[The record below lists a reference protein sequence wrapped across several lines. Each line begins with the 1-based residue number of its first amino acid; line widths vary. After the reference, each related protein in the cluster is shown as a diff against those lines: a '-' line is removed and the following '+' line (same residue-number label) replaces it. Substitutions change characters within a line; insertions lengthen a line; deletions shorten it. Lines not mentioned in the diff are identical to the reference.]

1 MLYRTSGRSSAVPRT
16 WLARTSLA
24 NRLLAR
30 TMLAGI
36 AALGIAATPVLAQAA
51 TLVFNADT
59 SDAAPRAAFEAVV
72 AKFKAEN
79 PGIDVRFNVYDH
91 ESYKQSI
98 RNWLTSAP
106 PDVVLWYT
114 GNRMRQLSGPGLLDD
129 VSDLWT
135 PEMKAQFPAK
145 AVEGVTD
152 HGKQYGVPYSTYQW
166 GIYYRSDILQKNGIA
181 PIANWNDM
189 LGACDKLRGAG
200 IDPIVIGTK
209 DLWPTA
215 GWFDYLDLRTNGFDF
230 HQTLMAG
237 KVAWTD
243 PKVKAV
249 FAHWKE
255 LLDKKCFV
263 ANHTS
268 LSWQEAQSQLYQGT
282 GAMMLIGN
290 FITESIPAETL
301 PKMAFSDFP
310 AITPGLPRAEEAPV
324 DTVHIPA
331 GAKNKADARKFLQF
345 MMRADVQTMINQTE
359 KQIPE
364 NIHSVVLDDRFLRQG
379 QKMLNSAAELTQFLD
394 RDTSE
399 DLATI
404 AMKGFQEFMVRPARL
419 DRILAEIERARQRI
433 YGNVAG

>member
-1 MLYRTSGRSSAVPRT
+1 MLYRTSGRSSVVART
-16 WLARTSLA
+16 WLAA
-24 NRLLAR
+24 
-30 TMLAGI
+30 I
-36 AALGIAATPVLAQAA
+36 AALALATPVLARAG

-79 PGIDVRFNVYDH
+79 PDIDVRFNVYDH

-114 GNRMRQLSGPGLLDD
+114 GNRMRQLSTAGLLED

-135 PEMKAQFPAK
+135 PEMKAQFPVK
-145 AVEGVTD
+145 AVENTTD

-166 GIYYRSDILQKNGIA
+166 GIYYRSDILQKNGIGA
-181 PIANWNDM
+181 IGNWNDM
-189 LGACDKLRGAG
+189 LSACDKLRGAG
-200 IDPIVIGTK
+200 LDPIVIGTK

-215 GWFDYLDLRTNGFDF
+215 GWFDYLDLRTNGYDF

-290 FITESIPAETL
+290 FITQSFPAETAST
-301 PKMAFSDFP
+301 MALSDFP
-310 AITPGLPRAEEAPV
+310 QITPGLPRAEEAPV
-324 DTVHIPA
+324 ESVHIPA
-331 GAKNKADARKFLQF
+331 GARNKTDARKFLKF
-345 MMRADVQTMINQTE
+345 MMRADVQTMINRTE
-359 KQIPE
+359 KQIPQ
-364 NIHSVVLDDRFLRQG
+364 NTQSTVLDDRFLQQG
-379 QKMLNSAAELTQFLD
+379 RKMLNSAADLTQFLD

-419 DRILAEIERARQRI
+419 DRILDGIERARQRI
-433 YGNVAG
+433 YGPLPS

>member
-1 MLYRTSGRSSAVPRT
+1 MPYRTSGRSLATAKV
-16 WLARTSLA
+16 WLAAIT
-24 NRLLAR
+24 
-30 TMLAGI
+30 
-36 AALGIAATPVLAQAA
+36 ALGIATPVLAQAA

-72 AKFKAEN
+72 SKFKSEN
-79 PGIDVRFNVYDH
+79 PDIDVQFNVYDH

-114 GNRMRQLSGPGLLDD
+114 GNRMRQLSGAGLLAD

-135 PEMKAQFPAK
+135 PDMKAQFPAK
-145 AVEGVTD
+145 AVENTTD

-166 GIYYRSDILQKNGIA
+166 GIYYRADILQKNGVS
-181 PIANWNDM
+181 PIGSWADM
-189 LGACDKLRGAG
+189 LSACDKLRGAG
-200 IDPIVIGTK
+200 LDPIVIGTK

-237 KVAWTD
+237 KVAWTA
-243 PKVKAV
+243 PKVKEV

-263 ANHTS
+263 ADHTS

-282 GAMMLIGN
+282 GAMMLIGD
-290 FITESIPAETL
+290 FITQSFPPEMA
-301 PKMAFSDFP
+301 PKMALSDFP
-310 AITPGLPRAEEAPV
+310 PITPGLPRAEEAPV
-324 DTVHIPA
+324 ESVHIPA

-345 MMRADVQTMINQTE
+345 MMRADVQTTINRIE

-364 NIHSVVLDDRFLRQG
+364 NTHATVLDDRFLQQG
-379 QKMLNSAAELTQFLD
+379 QTMLNSAADLTQFLD

-419 DRILAEIERARQRI
+419 DRILDGIERARQRI
-433 YGNVAG
+433 YGPLPS